1 MSSGSVRRICISA
14 KISVICSTGNQY
26 LCLMNSIKNRRAIVG
41 ESLQESR
48 LTGRMETDARRERC
62 DKNALAVQQGA
73 A

>member
-1 MSSGSVRRICISA
+1 MD
-14 KISVICSTGNQY
+14 
-26 LCLMNSIKNRRAIVG
+26 SIKNRRAMVG
-41 ESLQESR
+41 KSLQESR